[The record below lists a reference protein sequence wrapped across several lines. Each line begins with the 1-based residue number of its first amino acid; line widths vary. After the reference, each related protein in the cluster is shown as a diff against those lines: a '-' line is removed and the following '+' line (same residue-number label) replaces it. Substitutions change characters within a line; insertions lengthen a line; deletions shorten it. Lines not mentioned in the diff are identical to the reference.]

1 MKKVI
6 TYVFFL
12 LISAFT
18 IAQAP
23 QKMSYQA
30 VIRNSTNV
38 LLASTNI
45 GMQISILQG
54 SPSGTSVYT
63 ETQTPTTNA
72 NGLVSLEIGSG
83 TVVFGNFSTINW
95 ANGPFYIKTETDPA
109 GGTNYTITGTNQL
122 LSVPFALY
130 AQKSGNGE
138 ASGNA
143 VGDIKYWNGTSWV
156 FLSIGQPGQ
165 VLKVTPTN
173 IPEWSNGQTS
183 GTLSSVSTNNVSNVL
198 AQQATIEGNVANGN
212 GELVITRGFCYATT
226 TNPTVSNSVI
236 TSGSGL
242 GTFSGDITGLNVS
255 TTYYVRAF
263 STTVAGTAYG
273 NELTFTT
280 MSGVIQLTTSV
291 ATDIAGCYASSGGT
305 IITENGSAVTSS
317 GVVFGTSPNPTT
329 LNNVAS
335 SNGGTPFT
343 VQLFTTNPNTLF
355 YYRAFAQNATGTYY
369 GNQLSFTTQNITT
382 TVTTIAAIDIQTCSA
397 NVGLTVTSSN
407 ISAVQSQG
415 VCFATT
421 QNPTVNNNLGTDN
434 GSSYTLSNLLPNT
447 VYYARAYATT
457 CATTTY
463 GNQISF
469 TTKPNTTVVTTTPVT
484 GLNACS
490 VTFNGNYTTNT
501 GNDISNIG
509 FCFGRNPNP
518 TLETSESNIGA
529 GFATNF
535 SAEITCLIPG
545 TTYYVAAYVQNC
557 VGYVYGAQVTFT
569 TPAAVN
575 PVVTTNFNGQVHS
588 CFTDLP
594 LPTVNSTDA
603 KCYNTTGI
611 CFGLTANPQLYDNN
625 GNLPYSS
632 ADFYR
637 LSNLSPQTIY
647 YARAYIRLCDGTTVY
662 GNQITFATPPKIT
675 SITTNAVT
683 NITSGTAKLNAVTIG
698 NNIDNVISGIC
709 FGLSPN
715 PTRLTDD
722 TDVSSSTFG
731 NTYDLD
737 IQNLTANTT
746 YYARAYARFGYD
758 GNCPEILYGNQVTF
772 TTGPAT
778 PHVVGQNFDG
788 GIIIWLN
795 AAGTSGLIAATTDQG
810 FGTWG
815 CEGTNIA
822 GTSTAQGTGQA
833 NTNAIVSGCAGNNAA
848 KICNDLILNGKSD
861 WYLPSE
867 AELILIGEL
876 NYFPQGNYWSS
887 SQLNATQAKF
897 VNGITPGISNKSETN
912 FKIRA
917 IRSF

>member
-30 VIRNSTNV
+30 VIRNSNNV

-54 SPSGTSVYT
+54 SPSGSSVYT

-95 ANGPFYIKTETDPA
+95 ANGSFYIKTETDPA
-109 GGTNYTITGTNQL
+109 GGSNYTITGTNQL

-183 GTLSSVSTNNVSNVL
+183 GTLSSVSTNSVSNVL
-198 AQQATIEGNVANGN
+198 AQQATIEGNVDNGN

-236 TSGSGL
+236 MSGSGL
-242 GTFSGDITGLNVS
+242 GTFSGAITGLNVS

-263 STTVAGTAYG
+263 STTIAGTAYG
-273 NELTFTT
+273 NELSFTT
-280 MSGVIQLTTSV
+280 MSGIIQLTTTV
-291 ATDIAGCYASSGGT
+291 ATDILGCYASSGGT
-305 IITENGSAVTSS
+305 IITNGGSEVTNS
-317 GVVFGTSPNPTT
+317 GVVFGTSLNPTT
-329 LNNVAS
+329 LDNVSS
-335 SNGGTPFT
+335 SNGGSPFT
-343 VQLFTTNPNTLF
+343 TQLFTTNPNTFF
-355 YYRAFAQNATGTYY
+355 YYRAFAENATGTYY
-369 GNQLSFTTQNITT
+369 GNQLSFTTENITT
-382 TVTTIAAIDIQTCSA
+382 TVTTTAATEIKACSA
-397 NVGLTVTSSN
+397 NVAMTLVSN
-407 ISAVQSQG
+407 NLSAVQERG
-415 VCFATT
+415 ICFATT
-421 QNPTVNNNLGTDN
+421 QNPTTANSIGNQYTDVEYVLN
-434 GSSYTLSNLLPNT
+434 NLLPNT
-447 VYYARAYATT
+447 VYYARSYATT

-463 GNQISF
+463 GNQITF
-469 TTKPNTTVVTTTPVT
+469 TTKPNTTTVATNAVTA
-484 GLNACS
+484 LNSCS

-501 GNDISNIG
+501 GNEVTSLG
-509 FCFGRNPNP
+509 FTYGTTPNP
-518 TLETSESNIGA
+518 DYNSDTNV
-529 GFATNF
+529 FADVNGSF
-535 SAEITCLIPG
+535 SASVSCLVPG
-545 TTYYVAAYVQNC
+545 TLYYVRSFVYNC
-557 VGYVYGAQVTFT
+557 VGISYGQQITFT
-569 TPAAVN
+569 TPAGSN
-575 PVVTTNFNGQVHS
+575 PVVTTNFNGEVHS
-588 CFTDLP
+588 CYAQLP
-594 LPTVNSTDA
+594 LPTITVTDA
-603 KCYNTTGI
+603 KCYNSEGI
-611 CFGLTANPQLYDNN
+611 CIATTPNPTSNSTNGFIPYTNAGFYLFQNLT
-625 GNLPYSS
+625 SS
-632 ADFYR
+632 
-637 LSNLSPQTIY
+637 TVY
-647 YARAYIRLCDGTTVY
+647 YARAYVRLCNDVIVY
-662 GNQITFATPPKIT
+662 GNEITFTTPPKIT

-698 NNIDNVISGIC
+698 NNIDGAYSGIC

-715 PTRLTDD
+715 PTRTSGD
-722 TDVSSSTFG
+722 TDVSYSQFAT
-731 NTYDLD
+731 TYSLN

-746 YYARAYARFGYD
+746 YYVRSYATFTDTY
-758 GNCPEILYGNQVTF
+758 CPDIIYGNQVTF
-772 TTGPAT
+772 TTGPVT
-778 PHVVGQNFDG
+778 PLVLGQNYEG
-788 GIIIWLN
+788 GIIVWLN
-795 AAGTSGLIAATTDQG
+795 GAGTGGLIAATTDQG
-810 FGTWG
+810 FGAWG

-822 GTSTAQGTGQA
+822 GTSTTQGTGQA

-867 AELILIGEL
+867 AELILIGAL